1 MKMMDQLSARFGK
14 AAKQPEPAVAKKRK
28 RPSPLSVHLNEDER
42 AKLERAAAGQSLNSY
57 VKERLF
63 AGSGSRKGA
72 SKDYA
77 ELARALSL
85 LGRSDIQTRLTALLL
100 AIEKEQLP
108 TSKDVERDIRDACN
122 MVKMIRAELVTAL
135 GLKA

>member
-14 AAKQPEPAVAKKRK
+14 AAKQPEPAAAKKRK
-28 RPSPLSVHLNEDER
+28 RPSPLSVRLNEDER

-63 AGSGSRKGA
+63 AGSGSRKSA

-77 ELARALSL
+77 ALARALSL

-100 AIEKEQLP
+100 AIEKEQLVA
-108 TSKDVERDIRDACN
+108 SKDVERDVRDACS

-135 GLKA
+135 GLRA